1 MIIKRAFFIAVIM
14 LAVSAAVGAQ
24 DAKGPKIE
32 VSDARFDFG
41 KVQQGR
47 EAVHLFEIRNVGDAV
62 LEIQKIQ
69 SS

>member
-1 MIIKRAFFIAVIM
+1 MKRILVFFVAV
-14 LAVSAAVGAQ
+14 LFAVSAAVSAQ
-24 DAKGPKIE
+24 NAKGPKIE
-32 VSDARFDFG
+32 VKSARFDFG

-47 EAVHLFEIRNVGDAV
+47 EAVHIFEIRNTGDAV